1 MKAYVFPGQGA
12 QFPGMGKDLYE
23 KFPVAHDMFEKA
35 NALLGFRI
43 TDIMLSGTDEEL
55 RQTREELQAVTAELK
70 AQAETMT
77 TLNSAHL
84 TSVSAAMDATAFM
97 LEPESDRPDA
107 LIPGADTAISCADE
121 LTCTADRA
129 FVESLLADPTL
140 MTKQARVIPSV
151 KEGQTLGL
159 KIYGPRSLPKLLGIK
174 NGDLLL
180 RINGRELKSWE
191 AALELTKTLRGA
203 ERMVIDL
210 ERKGEALTKTVT
222 FR

>member
-1 MKAYVFPGQGA
+1 MRAALVIAALAGLFACTAGGGRDA
-12 QFPGMGKDLYE
+12 DL
-23 KFPVAHDMFEKA
+23 AA
-35 NALLGFRI
+35 AI
-43 TDIMLSGTDEEL
+43 EEL

-159 KIYGPRSLPKLLGIK
+159 KIYGVRPRSLPKLLGIK